1 MRAELVYCDG
11 LLFRDN
17 RVVVPK
23 VMRTDML
30 AKIHE
35 SHQGIVKS
43 KQRARSILFWPG
55 MNADVENVV
64 SSCVTCQQFRKNQAP
79 EGTPFMI
86 NLPEILSMAAVHA
99 VYGKNRQAL
108 LWTGHETHCTHVTHP
123 IHTLP
128 APTHSRWISPTYC
141 RATLCCQA
149 CVWPTTRK
157 SRGARRARPP
167 WPIVA
172 ECHWPVEENLCGC
185 RHMCGPAGRMSCA
198 ARTSHTARIARRPH
212 TAHITRNARRSHTAR
227 IARKSRGSHTH
238 ALHAGHTLHVL
249 HAGHA
254 PIVSHCTQVGH
265 YTVSVLSKRDALK
278 SRMSRTHNAWQA
290 MHPGNAC
297 MSCTARIAHT
307 TRMSHS

>member
-1 MRAELVYCDG
+1 
-11 LLFRDN
+11 
-17 RVVVPK
+17 
-23 VMRTDML
+23 MRTEML

-99 VYGKNRQAL
+99 VYGKNHQAL

-149 CVWPTTRK
+149 CVWPTTRM
-157 SRGARRARPP
+157 SRGARTARRARPP

-172 ECHWPVEENLCGC
+172 ECHWPVEEKLCGC

-198 ARTSHTARIARRPH
+198 ARMSHTARIARNARRPHTARITHNARRSHTARKSRGSHTARIARRSH
-212 TAHITRNARRSHTAR
+212 TARITRNARRSRTNCV
-227 IARKSRGSHTH
+227 
-238 ALHAGHTLHVL
+238 ALHAGRALHSERAVKTGCPQVT
-249 HAGHA
+249 HVPHPQRMAGNA
-254 PIVSHCTQVGH
+254 PRQCTHVMHCTHCTH
-265 YTVSVLSKRDALK
+265 YTHVTQLVKNNWRCA
-278 SRMSRTHNAWQA
+278 
-290 MHPGNAC
+290 
-297 MSCTARIAHT
+297 
-307 TRMSHS
+307 